1 MSTGKDW
8 KKTYNHYFPEFS
20 LYSFV
25 INFLIMRRNQI
36 LILLWTL
43 GVFGLSFGQNDRHSG
58 YKTAFVEVN
67 GIQTHFLDFSG
78 EGLPVILVHS
88 EAWDATTYKDFGPL
102 LTAHNRVLAVTRP
115 GYGESGMGDYAV
127 ESQGDHL
134 IAFANAL
141 GIDKAVFIGNSSVT
155 KELTYLAENYPQ
167 RTAGVVYLS
176 GPATPWLDLKESDPY
191 RASEMFGRVSPV
203 SNSEK
208 NDREAIGKARAAYR
222 PHHYSSDSINI
233 DVPALIFT
241 ARNGG
246 EGHEKG
252 VAALVFAG
260 SPLMEE
266 VRKDFPPSALRTHL
280 DRMANDSLYR
290 NQRLNAIVDEEAREY
305 FLKLAG
311 DTVFQRKVYQFHMQ
325 TIYPA
330 TISAQKK
337 LKKAYGKNL
346 QLVKLEVP
354 QIIGYEYRDTP
365 ELIIEPIKDF
375 LEQIGSE

>member
-1 MSTGKDW
+1 MIFLFTLCG
-8 KKTYNHYFPEFS
+8 FQLGFS
-20 LYSFV
+20 
-25 INFLIMRRNQI
+25 
-36 LILLWTL
+36 
-43 GVFGLSFGQNDRHSG
+43 QNDSNPG

-67 GIQTHFLDFSG
+67 GIQTHYLDFGG
-78 EGLPVILVHS
+78 EGLPVILIHS

-115 GYGESGMGDYAV
+115 GYGESGMGNYAV

-167 RTAGVVYLS
+167 HTAGVVYLS

-222 PHHYSSDSINI
+222 PKHFLSDSIKINL
-233 DVPALIFT
+233 PALMFT

-280 DRMANDSLYR
+280 DRLANDSLYR

-305 FLKLAG
+305 FLKLVN

-330 TISAQKK
+330 TIIAQKK

-346 QLVKLEVP
+346 QLVNLEVP

-365 ELIIEPIKDF
+365 ELIIEPIEDF
-375 LEQIGSE
+375 LKHLGTK